1 MAQLL
6 EELFDGIGFEVDAAR
21 RDDGLDGLAIPLPA
35 RRCVKRLE
43 LSQRVAAD
51 LRPGV
56 PGRDQLADGVG
67 PAASVVAPL
76 LLCELAGDGDSDR
89 SRLDRASITIG
100 ATWRIK
106 KSAFTRT

>member
-6 EELFDGIGFEVDAAR
+6 EELCDGFGLEVDAACG
-21 RDDGLDGLAIPLPA
+21 DHGLGGLAIPLPA
-35 RRCVKRLE
+35 GRRVKGSE
-43 LSQRVAAD
+43 LGQRVAAN

-67 PAASVVAPL
+67 PAASVVASL
-76 LLCELAGDGDSDR
+76 LLCEGAGDGDSDR